1 MRKILLALFA
11 MALVLSFTL
20 PSYAADFKYSGFF
33 RVRGSSENVNAD
45 GDDDADDKK
54 NYLDALIRPRFTAKS
69 GAVTAMYELDFSSS
83 YTGKLNDKNELASRT
98 HAGANGGFGTAGRH
112 NVGTNR
118 WVIDFAVPGSA
129 LRIRMGR
136 TDYVSPDK
144 EIFDGG
150 GKHRLPG
157 IALYGKISKNMSLS
171 AFMTKSNEDAGPDN
185 NDKTDYYIGVGVKV
199 TPTLTLSPWA
209 ANSRDAAAGGYDYSY
224 LGLNAK
230 TKVGILNV
238 NGSVVIQEGD
248 HADGDELSGWAV
260 LLRTSASLGKL
271 KLSGNLTMLSGN
283 DGSKDGEDGQFLTPR
298 GGSSGWF
305 VGGHIMSSRR
315 WTSLN
320 NGIRDREL
328 KKMNGAVVIE
338 GLADFKVSKTLTL
351 GGGVSLYNSAE
362 PSLAANTMDA
372 KEFGTELNA
381 GFKWKIHSNL
391 ELRGVGAVILRGDYG
406 REVGGPET
414 DDGWAL
420 GWTLR
425 HIF

>member
-1 MRKILLALFA
+1 MRKLLLALFA
-11 MALVLSFTL
+11 MALVVAFTA

-33 RVRGSSENVNAD
+33 RVRGSSENVE
-45 GDDDADDKK
+45 GDDGDKK
-54 NYLDALIRPRFTAKS
+54 NYLDALIRPRFTMKS
-69 GAVTAMYELDFSSS
+69 GAVTATYELDFSSS
-83 YTGKLNDKNELASRT
+83 YTGKLDDDNELATNT

-129 LRIRMGR
+129 LRVRMGR
-136 TDYVSPDK
+136 TDYFSPDK
-144 EIFDGG
+144 EIFDSG

-157 IALYGKISKNMSLS
+157 IALYGKLSKNMSLS
-171 AFMTKSNEDAGPDN
+171 AFMTKSKEDAGGSND
-185 NDKTDYYIGVGVKV
+185 DKTDYYVGMGIKV
-199 TPTLTLSPWA
+199 NPTLTLTPWA
-209 ANSRDAAAGGYDYSY
+209 ANTRDAAVNGYDYSF
-224 LGLNAK
+224 LGLHAK

-238 NGSVVIQEGD
+238 NGSIVIQEGD
-248 HADGDELSGWAV
+248 LNASTELSGWAV
-260 LLRTSASLGKL
+260 LLRTSANMGKL

-283 DGSKDGEDGQFLTPR
+283 DGTKSGEDGSFLTPR

-315 WTSLN
+315 WTTLGNS
-320 NGIRDREL
+320 IRDREL

-351 GGGVSLYNSAE
+351 AGGVSLYNSAE
-362 PSLAANTMDA
+362 PSLAEDTMDA

-391 ELRGVGAVILRGDYG
+391 ELRAVGAVILRGDYG
-406 REVGGPET
+406 RGVDEGEI
-414 DDGWAL
+414 DDGWAV

-425 HIF
+425 HVF